1 MTFPPVQ
8 AVKPGIVHLGI
19 TDFHRGH
26 QAHFIN
32 EILGSNEAMVQNGAD
47 GSGEKWMLENVG
59 ILMMT
64 SDDIII
70 NDDKEIL

>member
-1 MTFPPVQ
+1 MSQ

-32 EILGSNEAMVQNGAD
+32 EILGSNEAAMVQMVPARNGCW
-47 GSGEKWMLENVG
+47 KMLG
-59 ILMMT
+59 Y
-64 SDDIII
+64 
-70 NDDKEIL
+70 